1 MLLDKKSK
9 QGLKTS
15 LTQTLQQTTPIQ
27 NPSQEESIYPPK
39 QVNNIFIIKHKTIIY
54 YIIIK
59 IYSQ

>member
-27 NPSQEESIYPPK
+27 NTSQEESIYP
-39 QVNNIFIIKHKTIIY
+39 QNLVNNIFIIKHKTILY

>member
-15 LTQTLQQTTPIQ
+15 LTQTLQQTTLQ
-27 NPSQEESIYPPK
+27 NTSQEESIYPPK